1 MKMNKKINLKKNIL
15 NNKKIS
21 QSILKKVIIS
31 KPLLSKSYKN
41 NKKEIQSNNLKISST
56 LTIFPLSKNQINLK
70 HLKNARTIMRNI
82 HFSSTPNINS
92 FNPSINNKNSLLTHQ
107 SFNYRY
113 IKPKTPVDLSL
124 YTILALSKNNFL
136 GKYDKDIIMNNKKQ
150 KKNNLKAFIN
160 KEYINECKEKIK
172 NENMIESK
180 KDMVYLSCL
189 NNNFINSEKMRFYN
203 MMEKLK
209 KTKLMIELNP
219 KHKYKIIKIFFI
231 DLGLDNPVFFRKN
244 KMNNFLKFIK
254 KEFIV
259 DPTKTFK
266 NNIINI
272 INNNNDYI
280 CYQNNLK
287 NYGNILPSPNKT
299 INKRIKN
306 IIHMN
311 KNLYRNLK
319 YNSFDKSKF
328 KRYDLDLR
336 ENMNKQK
343 EINKRDNKNYLDIIK
358 NPGRLMSSLEDKIKE
373 GKNNIKF
380 DKTYANWSRNI
391 GYNNYLDFKVM
402 KSYDMD
408 ILKKRHLL
416 TEYAC
421 YERAKNNFDFQK
433 FKTFYN
439 V

>member
-31 KPLLSKSYKN
+31 KPLLSKSYEN

-70 HLKNARTIMRNI
+70 HLKNTRTIMRNI

-136 GKYDKDIIMNNKKQ
+136 GKYGKDIIMNNKKQ

-254 KEFIV
+254 KEFII
-259 DPTKTFK
+259 K
-266 NNIINI
+266 II
-272 INNNNDYI
+272 
-280 CYQNNLK
+280 
-287 NYGNILPSPNKT
+287 
-299 INKRIKN
+299 
-306 IIHMN
+306 
-311 KNLYRNLK
+311 
-319 YNSFDKSKF
+319 
-328 KRYDLDLR
+328 
-336 ENMNKQK
+336 
-343 EINKRDNKNYLDIIK
+343 
-358 NPGRLMSSLEDKIKE
+358 
-373 GKNNIKF
+373 
-380 DKTYANWSRNI
+380 
-391 GYNNYLDFKVM
+391 
-402 KSYDMD
+402 
-408 ILKKRHLL
+408 
-416 TEYAC
+416 
-421 YERAKNNFDFQK
+421 
-433 FKTFYN
+433 
-439 V
+439 